1 MKLLVI
7 LSLAVACHCSTLK
20 HGRRFPDDFLFG
32 TATAAYQVEGAW
44 NKDGKGEN
52 IWDHMTHTNPTV
64 IRDQS
69 NGDIAADSYHNYK
82 RDIEMM
88 RELGLDAYRF
98 SMSWTR
104 ILPSGMANEV
114 NPAGIEF
121 YNHFINEMLK
131 YNITPLVTLYHWDM
145 PQKLQELGGLAN
157 PLFAGWFEDY
167 ARVIFENFGDR
178 VKMFITFNEPREI
191 CYQGYGAD
199 LKAPILNSTAVGTYL
214 CAKNLVMAHARAYHL
229 YDKEFRATQGGQC
242 GITISVNWFGPVT
255 DSAEDAVAAEI
266 KKQGEWG
273 LYAHPIFSTEGG
285 FPKELSQRI
294 AEKSAKQGYRRSR
307 LPEFTEEEKA
317 FVRGASDFFG
327 VNHYTAKLISA
338 TKFKKVVPVPSF
350 LDDMDVGEF
359 IPDRWM
365 SAASE
370 WLTLA
375 PNSLYNA
382 LTYLKEKYNN
392 PVFYITENG
401 WSTFKDRGL
410 HDYDRIIYYRAS
422 MESLLKCLDDGVNLK
437 GYMAWSLM
445 DNFEWMQGYVER
457 FGLYQVDFSDPAR
470 TRTPRKSAFV
480 YKHILKHRYV
490 DYEYLPESMTMTID
504 DGLNSLQPTMRV
516 AILCL
521 LNLLIGSDGWS
532 DHRKR
537 KFPTNFLFGAATSA
551 YQVEGGWNADG
562 KGESIWDKFLH
573 DNPDLVADG
582 RNGDVA
588 SDSYHQWRRDVEML
602 RELGVDFYRFSI
614 SWSRVLPTGFENE
627 INEAGFKYYDNLID
641 ELLKHEI
648 QPMVTLYHFELPQP
662 LQELGGWTNPLSVT
676 WFENYAKLVF
686 RRYADKVKFWITIN
700 QPNTV
705 CMEGYASGIMAPGLN
720 SKDVGGYEC
729 AKNVLLAHAK
739 AYRAYQTEFKKK
751 YEGNVGISI
760 AVNWFE
766 ALSNTTENNE
776 AAERARA
783 FEFGLYLDPIW
794 SKKGDFPDLVKKIV
808 DKKSTEQGFKTSRL
822 PKLTAAEVKLIKG
835 SADFLGMNHYTTFQV
850 QPSQT
855 QFEAPSVEDDRNT
868 EYTQGPAWRA
878 AKSPWLKSAPYGLY
892 KACLHLNLNYD
903 YLPIIITEHGWSSDP
918 GLEDQ
923 DRVDNMRGYLGA
935 LLLAMEDGTE
945 VKGYTAWSLMDN
957 VEWIAGTSERFG
969 LYEVDFESEQKTRT
983 ARLSA
988 LVYKHIIESREVE
1001 DAWRPSNLKIA
1012 ITKND
1017 KKNNYRVEL

>member
-7 LSLAVACHCSTLK
+7 LSLVAVACHGSTLKHQRRFPDDFLFGTATASYQIEGAWDEDGKGENIWDYMTHTNPTVIRDQSNGDIAADSYHNYKRDVEMMWELGLDAYRFSMSWSRILPTGMANEVNPAGIEFYNNYINEMLKYNIEPMVTLYHWDLPQKLQELGGFTNPLISDWFEDYARVVFENFGDRVKYFITFNEPREICYEGYGSNTKAPILNATGVGTYLCAKHLVLAHAKAYHLYDKEFRASQGGECGITISVNWFGPATETAEDEFAAELMRQAQWGIYAHPIFSAEGGFPSELSERIAEKSAQQGFPWSRLPEFTDEEKALAKGASDFFGVNHYTAYLVSASEHKSYPVPSMLDDVGAGSYVPDDWPKSASSWLTLAPDSIHKALTHLNTIYNKPVFYITENGWSTDESRDLIDDDRITYYRASMESLLNCLDSGINLKGYMAWSLMDNFEWMEGYIERFGLYHVDFSDPARTRTPRKSAFVYKHIVKHRYVDYEYQPDLAVACHGSTSK

-104 ILPSGMANEV
+104 ILPTGMANEV

-157 PLFAGWFEDY
+157 PLFTGWFEDY
-167 ARVIFENFGDR
+167 ARVVFENFGDR

-285 FPKELSQRI
+285 FPKELSQKI
-294 AEKSAKQGYRRSR
+294 AEKSAAQGYRRSR

-338 TKFKKVVPVPSF
+338 TKFKKPVPVPSF

-365 SAASE
+365 AAASE
-370 WLTLA
+370 WLKLA

-422 MESLLKCLDDGVNLK
+422 MESVLKCLDDGVNLK

-480 YKHILKHRYV
+480 YKHIVKHRYV

-504 DGLNSLQPTMRV
+504 DG
-516 AILCL
+516 
-521 LNLLIGSDGWS
+521 
-532 DHRKR
+532 H
-537 KFPTNFLFGAATSA
+537 
-551 YQVEGGWNADG
+551 
-562 KGESIWDKFLH
+562 
-573 DNPDLVADG
+573 
-582 RNGDVA
+582 
-588 SDSYHQWRRDVEML
+588 
-602 RELGVDFYRFSI
+602 
-614 SWSRVLPTGFENE
+614 
-627 INEAGFKYYDNLID
+627 
-641 ELLKHEI
+641 
-648 QPMVTLYHFELPQP
+648 
-662 LQELGGWTNPLSVT
+662 
-676 WFENYAKLVF
+676 
-686 RRYADKVKFWITIN
+686 
-700 QPNTV
+700 
-705 CMEGYASGIMAPGLN
+705 
-720 SKDVGGYEC
+720 
-729 AKNVLLAHAK
+729 
-739 AYRAYQTEFKKK
+739 
-751 YEGNVGISI
+751 
-760 AVNWFE
+760 
-766 ALSNTTENNE
+766 
-776 AAERARA
+776 
-783 FEFGLYLDPIW
+783 
-794 SKKGDFPDLVKKIV
+794 
-808 DKKSTEQGFKTSRL
+808 
-822 PKLTAAEVKLIKG
+822 
-835 SADFLGMNHYTTFQV
+835 
-850 QPSQT
+850 
-855 QFEAPSVEDDRNT
+855 
-868 EYTQGPAWRA
+868 
-878 AKSPWLKSAPYGLY
+878 
-892 KACLHLNLNYD
+892 
-903 YLPIIITEHGWSSDP
+903 
-918 GLEDQ
+918 
-923 DRVDNMRGYLGA
+923 
-935 LLLAMEDGTE
+935 
-945 VKGYTAWSLMDN
+945 
-957 VEWIAGTSERFG
+957 
-969 LYEVDFESEQKTRT
+969 
-983 ARLSA
+983 
-988 LVYKHIIESREVE
+988 
-1001 DAWRPSNLKIA
+1001 
-1012 ITKND
+1012 
-1017 KKNNYRVEL
+1017 